1 MEEKKVM
8 ESELNATKI
17 AMVSQAESGV
27 ESAEESLSEESTI
40 SRAEVTLLGAAP
52 IISRTDTPAP

>member
-17 AMVSQAESGV
+17 AMVSQAESGA
-27 ESAEESLSEESTI
+27 ESAVGSTKEESTI
-40 SRAEVTLLGAAP
+40 SRAEVMSHGAVP
-52 IISRTDTPAP
+52 TISRTGTPAP